1 MNSALLIKGLWK
13 FHTCPALPW
22 VRLLKQ
28 KHYTRRPATSPS
40 FIPLGC
46 CPIWKN
52 MLKLYAPF
60 LSSVDF
66 ILGDGKDTPFWTARW
81 CGDMH
86 LRNRFPILYAASANY
101 SITVNTWSLCFS
113 NQPNLGFD
121 SLSSPHELSELYDLT
136 VISNTLVLSFNRH
149 DDLSWRWTSSG
160 KFSVRTAAEFLMF
173 DGINNCNLPFLWNLK
188 IPLRVKI
195 FLWLADRN
203 KLLTAD
209 NLRKRGWHGPTI
221 CNLCYSDAE
230 SVEHILHHYFYA
242 VSVWNWLTDRL
253 NLNLAGRNNTTDG
266 LAT

>member
-1 MNSALLIKGLWK
+1 MASLNLFILQLVERVLRALHGISELPEPRIQRLVLRHDHRTLLDSSQDCLDLWK
-13 FHTCPALPW
+13 
-22 VRLLKQ
+22 
-28 KHYTRRPATSPS
+28 
-40 FIPLGC
+40 G
-46 CPIWKN
+46 
-52 MLKLYAPF
+52 ML
-60 LSSVDF
+60 
-66 ILGDGKDTPFWTARW
+66 
-81 CGDMH
+81 
-86 LRNRFPILYAASANY
+86 
-101 SITVNTWSLCFS
+101 
-113 NQPNLGFD
+113 QP
-121 SLSSPHELSELYDLT
+121 
-136 VISNTLVLSFNRH
+136 H